1 MPGPFFVSGPRSH
14 HGAVVISARH
24 VTMSD
29 LSAGRSAA
37 RKPPVNG
44 ITGSEP
50 AGVVCAALLLA
61 LALLIFRICASL

>member
-1 MPGPFFVSGPRSH
+1 
-14 HGAVVISARH
+14 
-24 VTMSD
+24 MSD